1 MQNKTYIVTG
11 GTGGI
16 GREIVRSL
24 TGEGNTVI
32 FTGRSN
38 ERGSEIVKELGADRS
53 VFYQLDQSIPS
64 DVVKFSDWIS
74 KKNYHIDG
82 LVNNASRNSRF
93 GILDINMEE
102 WMNMINL
109 VMTSTMIISQAVA
122 KNMIKNS
129 LKGKIVNIGAI
140 QYISPLQSSLAYSAT
155 KGAMVSM
162 SRSMAV
168 DLGKYGIQVTSL
180 IPGPI
185 YSKDQEPP
193 QNIDRSAATLLGR
206 FGRMSEVVNLVKFLL
221 SDENT
226 FMTGNEIIIDGGRI
240 ISRKPDPEEVSSGKI

>member
-1 MQNKTYIVTG
+1 MNEKTYIVTG

-24 TGEGNTVI
+24 LKSGNTVI
-32 FTGRSN
+32 FTGRSA
-38 ERGSEIVKELGADRS
+38 ERASEITKESGTEKA
-53 VFYQLDQSIPS
+53 VFYQMDQSVPEH
-64 DVVKFSDWIS
+64 VLKFIEWLSTN
-74 KKNYHIDG
+74 NYLIDG

-93 GILDINMEE
+93 SILDITMEE
-102 WMNMINL
+102 WTSMINL
-109 VMTSTMIISQAVA
+109 VMTSVMLISQETA
-122 KNMIKNS
+122 KNMIKNNI
-129 LKGKIVNIGAI
+129 KGKIINIGAI
-140 QYISPLQSSLAYSAT
+140 QYISPLKYSLAYSAT
-155 KGAMVSM
+155 KGAIVSM

-185 YSKDQEPP
+185 YSKSQGLFG
-193 QNIDRSAATLLGR
+193 NIDKSAATLLGR
-206 FGRMSEVVNLVKFLL
+206 FGRINEVVNLVMFLL

-240 ISRKPDPEEVSSGKI
+240 ISRKPDPEEVSSGEI